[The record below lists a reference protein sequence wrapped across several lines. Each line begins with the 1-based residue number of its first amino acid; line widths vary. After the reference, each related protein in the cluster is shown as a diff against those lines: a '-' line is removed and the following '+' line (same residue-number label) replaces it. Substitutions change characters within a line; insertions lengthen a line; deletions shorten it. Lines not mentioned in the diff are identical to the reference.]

1 MSQGIR
7 LTGMVLSAVPSGEY
21 DKRVVLLTKERGK
34 ITAFARGARKPNS
47 SLLAAA
53 SPFSF
58 GIFTLYEGRSAYTL
72 VQADIS
78 NYFSELKADF
88 EGVYYG
94 FYFMEFADYYGRENL
109 DASAMLNLLYA
120 SLRALENAK
129 LPNELVRWVFEVK
142 LMVINGE
149 FPQDVIYDST
159 LQEAARF
166 AFQYVIQAPIQK
178 LYTFVVKPEVLQEMK
193 QRQKKIREGQID
205 RRLKSLEILEDMVD
219 MPEPQ
224 IFY

>member
-1 MSQGIR
+1 
-7 LTGMVLSAVPSGEY
+7 MVLSAVPSGEY

>member
-7 LTGMVLSAVPSGEY
+7 LTGMVLSAAPSGEY

-47 SLLAAA
+47 VLLAAA

-78 NYFSELKADF
+78 NYFSALKSDF
-88 EGVYYG
+88 AGVYYG

-109 DASAMLNLLYA
+109 DASMMLNLLYA
-120 SLRALENAK
+120 SLRALENPN
-129 LPNELVRWVFEVK
+129 LPNELVRCVFEVK

-149 FPQDVIYDST
+149 FPQDVIYDPS
-159 LQEAARF
+159 LQETTRF
-166 AFQYVIQAPIQK
+166 AFQYVIQAPIRK
-178 LYTFVVKPEVLQEMK
+178 LYTFVVKSEVLREMK
-193 QRQKKIREGQID
+193 QRQKQIREKLID
-205 RRLKSLEILEDMVD
+205 RRMKSLEILEDMV
-219 MPEPQ
+219 ET
-224 IFY
+224 